1 MQLKQVLI
9 ISVALIAIV
18 LALFLNGTIASLVG
32 RLIQIPTIRKTIWK
46 VWYDYIATFH
56 KKESNITFMNYGFI
70 PLSETEEESMKLT
83 IKENDVGE
91 RLNSNLYHAVVSEV
105 KDQISGS
112 VVLEVGAGRGG
123 GASFITRYF
132 NPRNYT
138 GMDYSERAV
147 ALSSVRH
154 SAVQGLTFAHG
165 DAENNPFENESF
177 DFVLNVE
184 SSHCYANVEKFF
196 AESYR
201 VLKTG
206 GYFLM
211 ADFRG
216 ANGSAQ
222 LIEQLQS
229 LPWKKFT
236 HTDITSNVLAAL
248 DADDVRKRRMIAE
261 TIPLIFQNLMGEF
274 QGVSGGA
281 VHEGFKQRTIL
292 YHRFSCQK

>member
-1 MQLKQVLI
+1 MQLKHIVI
-9 ISVALIAIV
+9 VFVALLSFV

-32 RLIQIPTIRKTIWK
+32 RLIEIPTIRKTIWK
-46 VWYDYIATFH
+46 IWYDYIATFH

-70 PLSETEEESMKLT
+70 PLSDIEEGKMELAFQAD
-83 IKENDVGE
+83 DVEE
-91 RLNSNLYHAVVSEV
+91 RLNANLYHAVVSEV
-105 KDQISGS
+105 KDKLNGS

-132 NPRNYT
+132 HPRNYT

-154 SAVQGLTFAHG
+154 SSVKELSFAHG
-165 DAENNPFENESF
+165 DAENIPFANESF

-184 SSHCYANVEKFF
+184 SSHCYAHVEKFF
-196 AESYR
+196 SESYR

-216 ANGSAQ
+216 VNVSAQ

-229 LPWKKFT
+229 LPWKKFS
-236 HTDITSNVLAAL
+236 HTDITGNVLAAL
-248 DADDVRKRRMIAE
+248 DEDDIRKRRMIAE
-261 TIPLIFQNLMGEF
+261 TTPLIFQNLMGEF
-274 QGVSGGA
+274 AGVTGGA

>member
-1 MQLKQVLI
+1 MQLKQFVI
-9 ISVALIAIV
+9 ILVALTAFV

-32 RLIQIPTIRKTIWK
+32 RLIEVPTIRKTIWK

-70 PLSETEEESMKLT
+70 PSETEVESMKLQ
-83 IKENDVGE
+83 IEDNDVEE
-91 RLNSNLYHAVVSEV
+91 RLNANLYHAVISEV

-132 NPRNYT
+132 HPRNYT

-147 ALSSVRH
+147 ALSSIRH
-154 SAVQGLTFAHG
+154 SSVRGLTFAHG
-165 DAENNPFENESF
+165 DAENIPFESESF

-196 AESYR
+196 SESFR

-216 ANGSAQ
+216 VNASAQ
-222 LIEQLQS
+222 LIDQLQS
-229 LPWKKFT
+229 LPWKNFA
-236 HTDITSNVLAAL
+236 HTDITGNVLAAL
-248 DADDVRKRRMIAE
+248 DADDVRKRRMITE
-261 TIPLIFQNLMGEF
+261 TTPLIFQNLMGEF
-274 QGVSGGA
+274 AGVSGGA